1 MFAALRSRLAETV
14 SLYRSGLAAG
24 CGLASSPIT
33 RSGQVRGL
41 SGGFSVAPASSSR
54 LAFGRSLLHA
64 LSRRARGQLP
74 PPSLGFSLK
83 NFRALRLSVPAG
95 WCPEDS
101 FKVRLNRRSGNIPT
115 AKFST
120 RGQLAC
126 GHEWINQR
134 LVAFVAMRTPWRQ
147 RNRLQTVTLSPASR
161 RAERRDS
168 LFPCVKRADQ
178 ASRLRRASRRRRR
191 PLSLMKPSA
200 SFWS

>member
-14 SLYRSGLAAG
+14 SLYRSGLTTVIR
-24 CGLASSPIT
+24 LASFPVT

-64 LSRRARGQLP
+64 RSQQARGQMP
-74 PPSLGFSLK
+74 PPSLGFSIK

-95 WCPEDS
+95 WCPEDRV
-101 FKVRLNRRSGNIPT
+101 KVRLKRRSGNIP
-115 AKFST
+115 KLEFST
-120 RGQLAC
+120 SPHIAC
-126 GHEWINQR
+126 GQEWISQR
-134 LVAFVAMRTPWRQ
+134 LVAFVIMRAALRE
-147 RNRLQTVTLSPASR
+147 RNRLQAVTLSPTSR
-161 RAERRDS
+161 CAERRDS
-168 LFPCVKRADQ
+168 LFPGAECRDQ
-178 ASRLRRASRRRRR
+178 ASRLRRASRRRRK